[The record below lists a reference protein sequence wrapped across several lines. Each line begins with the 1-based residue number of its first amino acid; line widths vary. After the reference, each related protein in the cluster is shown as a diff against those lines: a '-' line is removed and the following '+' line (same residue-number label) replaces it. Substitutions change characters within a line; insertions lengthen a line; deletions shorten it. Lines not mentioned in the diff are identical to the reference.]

1 MSGWTFAVGALSG
14 GLTLDMRARVLAVMG
29 ALSIGFVLFILL
41 TSNPFD
47 RTLPVYPA
55 DGNDLNPLL
64 QDFGLIVHPPMLYM
78 GYVGFAVPFAFAIA
92 TLTTGNLDSAWARWS
107 RPWTNAAWGFLTL
120 GITLGSWWAY
130 YELGWGGWWFWDAV
144 ENASFMPWLVGTA
157 LVHSLAAT
165 EKRGV
170 FKSWTVLLAIFA
182 FSLSLLGAFLVRS
195 GVLTS
200 VHAFAVDPER
210 GMYIL
215 TYLVLIIGSSLTL
228 YAFKASGVKSDA
240 DFEWG
245 SRESMLLV
253 NNLLLVVSAAI
264 VLLGTLYPLV
274 YETIYDGKKIS
285 IGPPY
290 FNTLFVPVVMLL
302 FTFMVF
308 SPLSRWKK
316 TPVQEF
322 KKQWVGLVASF
333 FVMLCLV
340 LALAKEFS
348 FVVLL
353 VNTVALW
360 IIVSLGK
367 DLMAKVANK
376 AEKIAA
382 LFKQTMSYYGMILG
396 HLGIAVSI
404 LGVCITVYYSEE
416 RDVRMVPGDS
426 VELAGYEFRFNGV
439 SKETGP
445 NYMADRGDVDV
456 IQEGK
461 VLLTLYPEKRFYPA
475 SSNVMTEAD
484 IEPSL
489 FRDLFVALGEPL
501 GNQAW
506 AVRIHYKPFVRWI
519 WFGGV
524 LIAMGGFITV
534 FDRRYRRVKVA
545 KQEKS
550 NHADGVA
557 GATA

>member
-1 MSGWTFAVGALSG
+1 
-14 GLTLDMRARVLAVMG
+14 
-29 ALSIGFVLFILL
+29 
-41 TSNPFD
+41 
-47 RTLPVYPA
+47 
-55 DGNDLNPLL
+55 
-64 QDFGLIVHPPMLYM
+64 
-78 GYVGFAVPFAFAIA
+78 
-92 TLTTGNLDSAWARWS
+92 
-107 RPWTNAAWGFLTL
+107 
-120 GITLGSWWAY
+120 
-130 YELGWGGWWFWDAV
+130 
-144 ENASFMPWLVGTA
+144 
-157 LVHSLAAT
+157 
-165 EKRGV
+165 
-170 FKSWTVLLAIFA
+170 
-182 FSLSLLGAFLVRS
+182 
-195 GVLTS
+195 
-200 VHAFAVDPER
+200 
-210 GMYIL
+210 
-215 TYLVLIIGSSLTL
+215 
-228 YAFKASGVKSDA
+228 
-240 DFEWG
+240 
-245 SRESMLLV
+245 MLLV

-274 YETIYDGKKIS
+274 YETLYDGKKIS

-322 KKQWVGLVASF
+322 KKQWVSLVASF

-376 AEKIAA
+376 ADKVAA
-382 LFKQTMSYYGMILG
+382 LFKQNMSYYGMILG

-456 IQEGK
+456 MQEGK

-501 GNQAW
+501 GNKAW

-550 NHADGVA
+550 SHADGVA